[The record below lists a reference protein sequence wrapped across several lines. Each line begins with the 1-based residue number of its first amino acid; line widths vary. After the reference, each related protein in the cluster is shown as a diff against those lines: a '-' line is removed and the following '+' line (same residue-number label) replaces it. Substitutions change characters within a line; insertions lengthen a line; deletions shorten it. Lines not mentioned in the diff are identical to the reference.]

1 MSPELRKSVIVNRKC
16 GYEKLLGVVILGV
29 GVGGSPPPEL
39 FLAKIAIFHI
49 FHLILTLH
57 DRKKSGVGLLDY
69 RGPCGQLTSDSDS
82 RQVWRS
88 SVYDSVCSVFAF
100 NGFLNRA
107 KSKKFRPQYLGQ
119 STTYGHATQVTYR
132 GRDPLP
138 PDTDSCAILLPVP
151 PGGAVNFF

>member
-29 GVGGSPPPEL
+29 GVGVPHPRT

-49 FHLILTLH
+49 FHLILTFH

-82 RQVWRS
+82 RRV
-88 SVYDSVCSVFAF
+88 
-100 NGFLNRA
+100 
-107 KSKKFRPQYLGQ
+107 
-119 STTYGHATQVTYR
+119 
-132 GRDPLP
+132 
-138 PDTDSCAILLPVP
+138 
-151 PGGAVNFF
+151 